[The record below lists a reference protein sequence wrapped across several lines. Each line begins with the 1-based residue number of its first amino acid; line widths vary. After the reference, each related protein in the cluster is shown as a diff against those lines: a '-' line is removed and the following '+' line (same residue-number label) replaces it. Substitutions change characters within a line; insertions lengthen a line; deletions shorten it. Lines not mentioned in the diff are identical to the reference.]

1 MTWLL
6 DVNALIAALFSA
18 HEHHQRLGA
27 WMDTLPQD
35 EALATCSITE
45 LGYVRILH
53 QAPQYRV
60 EVRDSVKSLARLRKQ
75 SKRRVIFLPDGRGA
89 ADLPSWVRT
98 GRQTTDGHLLGLA
111 EAHGARL
118 ATLDQGIPGAFL
130 IPLDA

>member
-6 DVNALIAALFSA
+6 DVNALIAALFGA
-18 HEHHQRLGA
+18 HEHYQRLGV
-27 WMDTLPQD
+27 WMDTLPQGD
-35 EALATCSITE
+35 ALATCSITE
-45 LGYVRILH
+45 LGYVRVLH

-60 EVRDSVKSLARLRKQ
+60 EVRDSLKTLDRFRKQ
-75 SKRRVIFLPDGRGA
+75 SKRLVILLPDERGA
-89 ADLPSWVRT
+89 SGLPSWVRT

-130 IPLDA
+130 IPSIK

>member
-6 DVNALIAALFSA
+6 DVNALIAALFGA

-27 WMDTLPQD
+27 WLDALPQED
-35 EALATCSITE
+35 ALATCSITE

-60 EVRDSVKSLARLRKQ
+60 EVRESVKSLARFRKQ
-75 SKRRVIFLPDGRGA
+75 SKRMVVFLPDGRSA
-89 ADLPSWVRT
+89 SDLPSWVRT

-111 EAHGARL
+111 DAHGARL

-130 IPLDA
+130 IRSL

>member
-6 DVNALIAALFSA
+6 DVNALIAALFGA
-18 HEHHQRLGA
+18 HEHHPRLSA
-27 WMDTLPQD
+27 WLETLPD
-35 EALATCSITE
+35 EDALATCSITE

-60 EVRDSVKSLARLRKQ
+60 EVRESVKTLERFRGQ
-75 SKRRVIFLPDGRGA
+75 SKRRVAFLPDERGA
-89 ADLPSWVRT
+89 SDLPSWVRT
-98 GRQTTDGHLLGLA
+98 GRQTTDGHLRGLS

-130 IPLDA
+130 IPPTP